1 MLSDFFTV
9 FFRIFPRLKSILWR
23 EAYQFLSRV
32 YTKTDWKFMNYG
44 YAPLNGF
51 EGTVVLD
58 RSDEENRFCI
68 QLYHYLASVVDL
80 NGRRVLEVGSG
91 RGGGA
96 DYIRRCLNPKTVVGV
111 DFSRNAVAFC
121 NQIYPLNGLSFEI
134 GNAEALP
141 FGNDRFDA
149 VINVES
155 SHCYNSMEGF
165 LEQVKRVLAPGGSFL
180 FADFRGRD
188 DLDALKA
195 HIRAS
200 GLTLVRESDI
210 SANVLEAL
218 RQDSDRKTREI
229 TAKTAAALGLADGL
243 SATGIKRRIHRLLV
257 TFILEFSGAKES
269 TIYKEL
275 QTGDTV
281 YMSYILQ
288 KQKRP
293 ASLPQD

>member
-9 FFRIFPRLKSILWR
+9 FFRIFPRLKSIMWR

-44 YAPLNGF
+44 YTSLDGSDGIA
-51 EGTVVLD
+51 VLD
-58 RSDEENRFCI
+58 RPDEENRFCI
-68 QLYHYLASVVDL
+68 QLYHYLASAVDL
-80 NGRRVLEVGSG
+80 RGLRVLEVGSG

-96 DYIRRCLNPKTVVGV
+96 DYLHRYLTPKTMVGV
-111 DFSRNAVAFC
+111 DFSKNAVAFC
-121 NQIYPLNGLSFEI
+121 NQSYPLNGLAFKA

-155 SHCYNSMEGF
+155 SHCYNSMGGF
-165 LEQVKRVLAPGGSFL
+165 LEQVKRVLSPGGHFL

-188 DLDALKA
+188 DLGALKA

-200 GLTLVRESDI
+200 GLAVVKEIDI

-218 RQDSDRKTREI
+218 RQDSERKTREI
-229 TAKTAAALGLADGL
+229 NTKIAEALGLADN
-243 SATGIKRRIHRLLV
+243 SPATGVKARLHGLIV
-257 TFILEFSGAKES
+257 TLILEFTGAKDS

-275 QTGDTV
+275 QTGDTI
-281 YMSYILQ
+281 YMSYVLQ
-288 KQKRP
+288 KQKQTAPLRRE
-293 ASLPQD
+293 